1 MLLINPEQVTHIKT
15 HVLCKNQWYRI
26 IPERTTWYGKVVPE
40 YVHNV
45 CRLTDN
51 HYKTINEF
59 LNARP
64 NNKVIDGIIYYKPH
78 IEITLS
84 NGKYIEKY
92 FETIEEMSQYIK
104 EEFSSIKLIIVE

>member
-15 HVLCKNQWYRI
+15 YTLRKDKWYKI
-26 IPERTTWYGKVVPE
+26 IPERTTWYGKVIPE
-40 YVHNV
+40 YVIG
-45 CRLTDN
+45 RLTRD
-51 HYKTINEF
+51 YASVDEF
-59 LNARP
+59 LSANP
-64 NNKVIDGIIYYKPH
+64 DNKVVGGEIYTKPH

-104 EEFSSIKLIIVE
+104 DEFSSIKLIIVE

>member
-15 HVLCKNQWYRI
+15 YTLRKDTWYKI
-26 IPERTTWYGKVVPE
+26 VPERTTWYGKVIPE
-40 YVHNV
+40 YVKAISGLFNDYASV
-45 CRLTDN
+45 D
-51 HYKTINEF
+51 EF
-59 LNARP
+59 LSADP
-64 NNKVIDGIIYYKPH
+64 NSKVIGGEIYSKPH
-78 IEITLS
+78 IKITLS

>member
-15 HVLCKNQWYRI
+15 YTLCKNKWYRI
-26 IPERTTWYGKVVPE
+26 IPERTTWYGRVVPE
-40 YVHNV
+40 YVKAISGLMDDYETVN
-45 CRLTDN
+45 D
-51 HYKTINEF
+51 F
-59 LNARP
+59 LKSHP

-84 NGKYIEKY
+84 NKRTITKY
-92 FETIEEMSQYIK
+92 FESIEEMSEYIK

>member
-15 HVLCKNQWYRI
+15 HVLCKNQWYRL

-40 YVHNV
+40 YVYDV
-45 CRLTDN
+45 CGLLT
-51 HYKTINEF
+51 HKYKTIDEF
-59 LNARP
+59 LNEYP

-78 IEITLS
+78 IVITLS
-84 NGKYIEKY
+84 SGRVVEKY